1 MLDTKFKRS
10 TLRQNQSQTAEHIAS
25 EKGDGLFTET
35 FPTPNYQGRG
45 MRQGSKEAL
54 QRDPTLTL
62 SPPQLSHIT
71 QPSTPGKY
79 PQTQSNRLLVR
90 RCVALNVTHRSPLWQ
105 WEGPKSAL
113 KLARSGIDM
122 YLRLCEQLMRQFSHF
137 WGILSK
143 PFVGVFSPNSFLGVI
158 SLNPL

>member
-71 QPSTPGKY
+71 QPSTLVNIHK
-79 PQTQSNRLLVR
+79 QTQSNRLLVR

-122 YLRLCEQLMRQFSHF
+122 YLRLCEQLMGQFSHF
-137 WGILSK
+137 
-143 PFVGVFSPNSFLGVI
+143 
-158 SLNPL
+158 